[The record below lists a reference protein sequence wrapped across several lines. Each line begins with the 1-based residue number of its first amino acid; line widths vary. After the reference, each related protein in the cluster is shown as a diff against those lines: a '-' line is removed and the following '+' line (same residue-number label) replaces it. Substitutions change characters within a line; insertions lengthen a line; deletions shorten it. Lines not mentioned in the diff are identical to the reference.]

1 MNIFELILVCCTTT
15 IRASTCAFIWNI
27 ITLLALGVLI
37 AFDII
42 FIINPYT
49 CVLTPTC
56 STQSQIVS
64 LNSIMQL
71 IPAFENYTS
80 YDSKKFFLEIQV
92 GCASKEKNSWVFFL
106 RTIFSIGVAF
116 VISLIYIFIFIAC
129 RIKIRDR
136 LVQDYPAP
144 PTAPPPPPLPPTP
157 LHHEFPVA
165 KTPPM
170 PWTSEVPYA
179 PYAPY

>member
-1 MNIFELILVCCTTT
+1 M
-15 IRASTCAFIWNI
+15 IR
-27 ITLLALGVLI
+27 
-37 AFDII
+37 
-42 FIINPYT
+42 
-49 CVLTPTC
+49 
-56 STQSQIVS
+56 
-64 LNSIMQL
+64 
-71 IPAFENYTS
+71 
-80 YDSKKFFLEIQV
+80 
-92 GCASKEKNSWVFFL
+92 KNSFWKFKLVVRVRRRILEFFL
-106 RTIFSIGVAF
+106 RTIFPIGVAF
-116 VISLIYIFIFIAC
+116 LISLIYIFIFIAC